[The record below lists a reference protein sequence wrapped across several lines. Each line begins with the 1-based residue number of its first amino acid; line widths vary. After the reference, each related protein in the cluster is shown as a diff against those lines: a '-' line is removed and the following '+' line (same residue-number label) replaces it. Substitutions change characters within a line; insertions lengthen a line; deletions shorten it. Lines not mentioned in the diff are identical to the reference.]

1 MNFVKAAVLTSTDG
15 IDFQEEAVEGAVRTG
30 GDAGGR
36 TLYEQLKANRDIKQE
51 EYDAKRRELNGAPKA
66 LDDEDVAHLENVAS
80 LRRHEAKRN
89 QEEEARALEQFAQQR
104 MARKSQAKDPRPA
117 EGGAPARQREAPTL
131 PKMSGKRRP
140 GGGLATLRV
149 IKKPKQV
156 RERKAEDGEGAGTV
170 GNNRDAA
177 DAGEAYAAP
186 AASNGEGV
194 GGILG
199 YVAYSDSDSD
209 SDSNSGDDGDDG
221 GGSDKAEQKGKT

>member
-1 MNFVKAAVLTSTDG
+1 MTVSAAEVVQALRRASSAEKAEIMKALGQSPAGSTARTAAV
-15 IDFQEEAVEGAVRTG
+15 
-30 GDAGGR
+30 
-36 TLYEQLKANRDIKQE
+36 
-51 EYDAKRRELNGAPKA
+51 
-66 LDDEDVAHLENVAS
+66 VAENVAS